1 MRERIMKNRRFKWWK
16 SVVSALSCVVVF
28 CTTYA
33 LILPAITME
42 NQAYCGYEEHTHNEE
57 CYQMELI
64 CSVEDVVT
72 EGHTHTE
79 SCYIEEQNLIC
90 SMQET
95 EAAQTAETEESGTK
109 EASETA
115 DAEETIESEVTE
127 AAEKEEASGSEV
139 HTHTAECYET
149 TKVLACDLETEPKVE
164 EHIHTEE
171 CYQKT
176 FVCEKKEHTHEKIC
190 YSDKTADVET
200 AEIWEQTL
208 PDKLTGNGPEDLIL
222 VAESQLGYQESEK
235 NYIITEDGSVE
246 GYSRYGEWNG
256 APYENWC
263 KAFVEFCLNY
273 AEIDNDTLEQKSTEY
288 IAAVGDIIC
297 FDQEIAGYEQMA
309 IVSEIDETEGWIK
322 VIQGDVSG
330 EVARCTYDLTDVR
343 ISGYL
348 AFPETEE
355 VIEEEIIAEENEADE
370 TERLEDLNAEAPIK
384 MFAARNA
391 TAANSGIDLTGNWS
405 TDVAAAA
412 AAEKGYTANAD
423 GTSKYGEWYGDAAG
437 DMSVLFSLWC
447 LDQAGVDPSVVPV
460 PEKTDPV
467 STPDAAAWVE
477 ELKKA
482 GLYKVRTSSYSGKPG
497 DIAVFHTDNWQ
508 NIFSY
513 MGILTEVFPNGSWD
527 GSMKIL
533 YITENEVK
541 EKIYTHK
548 GYIGELNGFITLT
561 DEYSTTQAGVLT
573 ATTTLNKG
581 QVPSDAVFKV
591 NLIDTDETCQALLKD
606 SLIPSGNQIREDYY
620 LEAYFETASGE
631 KIIPDSNLNI
641 TIDFTAPLDS
651 NASNDANAGALQW
664 TYGEIKDGQIRDLS
678 ASLNAVQNN
687 EQDIS
692 QISFTYQP
700 NTVIALA
707 ASQAVNT
714 TLETTSGNLKATA
727 TYNASLLPEGT
738 VLVVKQLAPEEI
750 WEDWNT
756 KLKGAVETEE
766 YKMTAGH
773 FIDVHF
779 EHNDQRVEPE
789 VGNIPIVI
797 TFTEPLNAFG
807 STYEKSELPQW
818 QIRKMINNAEESVVQ
833 NMASEAVITTSSDNG
848 VSELKISYEQ
858 AERLALAAIQIPY
871 TTLESTETIGT
882 TMVTASAIAKSSVL
896 QENMRIMVKAA
907 ETKTDEWSSQL
918 KETYEKGKLLNSANH
933 FFEIKF
939 LNENGEAVS
948 FAEDA
953 QIEIKLEFLPA
964 LSSALADGTPAH
976 SGEWKLHFVT
986 EEGLEE
992 INDENAVSTEVSEEI
1007 GLNSISFYYEE
1018 KEAYAVSAVITDPN
1032 YYDSVN
1038 SYEALVNALSGE
1050 NAVSQMKLE
1059 GDITV
1064 PAGSPAIELQGDR
1077 QIFLDLNGFEI
1088 TTDTTLFRI
1097 GSGAEFTLLNSQAA
1111 EETIESVATVNLRA
1125 DEDEDTEAQLAKN
1138 QANVGMLAS
1147 YDEVAETLTYYVT
1160 ESEVINSENGA
1171 TKETLVKHT
1180 APLKGVIKGGSSPVF
1195 YVENGT
1201 LQMESG
1207 AITGCTNSAIVQ
1219 NGGTI
1224 NLTGGYICNNHKD
1237 SGSGGAIYSTG
1248 NSTVI
1253 VDGAVL
1259 AANSAS
1265 IDGGAVW
1272 INGAQFALVSGVL
1285 SGNAA
1290 DASGG
1295 GIFATGSTNVDISG
1309 GYITNNR
1316 ANCLNVSD
1324 FYHSGGGGI
1333 FTNESANIYLRG
1345 GYLTGNYA
1353 QSGGGG
1359 LRTFASQ
1366 FRMTG
1371 GFVNSNY
1378 ANESEGGGLSI
1389 NEYGIGTIVG
1399 GYINNNV
1406 SNTHQHW
1413 GGGGIFSA
1421 NDTTLSIRNIIVTN
1435 NDAGGYG
1442 GGVAGCSTGRAF
1454 VYEEDGGAIYDN
1466 TAVARDS
1473 SNPHVSGG
1481 ESTKAEDHLYPNS
1494 VFRQYGYE
1502 DYFCAFNSI
1511 ISGTML
1517 GGGAANWTGTVDT
1530 IPVVVAKDEIVQS
1543 TYLMGLVAN
1552 PTTSGISAAQQKAKV
1567 YVNGNESYTHGGGI
1581 LGNGYLVIGRSESV
1595 EVYSRLKI
1603 EAVKELIG
1611 GELTE
1616 GQFEFVIENANTGY
1630 EVATGTN
1637 DSEGNIIFDHMLPFS
1652 EEGTYEYLIY
1662 EKHTSEKEGVHEG
1675 ILMDTTEYKLRI
1687 QVDKIVESLEVDE
1700 ELRIEERAIIKYRY
1714 IITSMVVEKRNGGEW
1729 EVIQT
1734 VENPDNPDNK
1744 PVTLALTKGT
1754 SFHNVITDATTF
1766 SVMKKWV
1773 GNTQPQEIWV
1783 QLMQDGEA
1791 YGDAVNLNSSNNWK
1805 YTWAEELPLYR
1816 IDENGEKQYYTYSVQ
1831 EVNPLVDYTVTY
1843 DCFNTT
1849 EVKAVW
1855 IPYDGSQLIQ
1865 NNHYIL
1871 VSPKEDYILYVSN
1884 GSSDHTIAQT
1894 DKAAVPLQEET
1905 IVVDGVEYE
1914 KYFYDGLISAE
1925 SIYKA
1930 ESSDGNI
1937 RLNNP
1942 SAIYRPLAIA
1952 DENGG
1957 KVLKSSWWP
1966 LGMLYAGNAKICT
1979 GNNVSGNYMVV
1990 FENNQFGVA
1999 AYDASNANA
2008 AKLYTLEYTDPK
2020 NETIFTIT
2028 NSKIDEDEIDYQLD
2042 ITKVS
2047 ADNSEVL
2054 LKGAKFALYPA
2065 DETGAADTSRQAVF
2079 AQKSQ
2084 GTYQYLEMK
2093 ETDQV
2098 TELDLTE
2105 VITGRGGK
2113 LILSEIPKGEYVL
2126 IETEAPNGYLVA
2138 EPVTISFGSE
2148 KEKIITHRITIE
2160 DQVDKEEGGY
2170 ALPDTGGPGT
2180 YVYTAGGILLLM
2192 VSALLYI
2199 KQKYRRKGGIDST

>member
-1 MRERIMKNRRFKWWK
+1 MRERILKNIRFRRWK

-42 NQAYCGYEEHTHNEE
+42 NKAYCGYEEHTHNEE

-149 TKVLACDLETEPKVE
+149 TKVLACNLETEPKVE

-273 AEIDNDTLEQKSTEY
+273 AEIDNDMLEQKSTEY

-322 VIQGDVSG
+322 VIEGDVSG

-370 TERLEDLNAEAPIK
+370 TEGLEDLNADAPIK

-437 DMSVLFSLWC
+437 DMSVLFPLWC

-460 PEKTDPV
+460 PEKTENAG
-467 STPDAAAWVE
+467 TPEISECVDL
-477 ELKKA
+477 LKSSAYGLYQEKA
-482 GLYKVRTSSYSGKPG
+482 GYIAKPG
-497 DIAVFHTDNWQ
+497 DIAIIYDTNWPPTLKCLGIVTDISGTEEWSKNVTVL
-508 NIFSY
+508 IGSES
-513 MGILTEVFPNGSWD
+513 GIEEKQYTYVSWDNSIEGFIVLTEEQSA
-527 GSMKIL
+527 
-533 YITENEVK
+533 NEEGIFEANV
-541 EKIYTHK
+541 
-548 GYIGELNGFITLT
+548 
-561 DEYSTTQAGVLT
+561 
-573 ATTTLNKG
+573 TLNKG
-581 QVPSDAVFKV
+581 QVPADSE
-591 NLIDTDETCQALLKD
+591 LIVELKDTDEVYK
-606 SLIPSGNQIREDYY
+606 SIMEENLIPAGEKLLEDYY
-620 LEAYFETASGE
+620 LEVYFECNGE
-631 KIIPDSNLNI
+631 KVSVSGNPMIS
-641 TIDFTAPLDS
+641 IDFTTPLKANVTSDEYGETVEWVYGAVDSQQNITDAASTMQVEKDGDS
-651 NASNDANAGALQW
+651 NITS
-664 TYGEIKDGQIRDLS
+664 
-678 ASLNAVQNN
+678 
-687 EQDIS
+687 
-692 QISFTYQP
+692 ISFVCQPDITYALGAVVP
-700 NTVIALA
+700 SYHTVETT
-707 ASQAVNT
+707 T
-714 TLETTSGNLKATA
+714 TLGNTMITATA
-727 TYNASLLPEGT
+727 TAKST
-738 VLVVKQLAPEEI
+738 VLNDTMQIIIRSVNE
-750 WEDWNT
+750 NT
-756 KLKGAVETEE
+756 DAWDEKLKEIYENE
-766 YKMTAGH
+766 Y
-773 FIDVHF
+773 
-779 EHNDQRVEPE
+779 Q
-789 VGNIPIVI
+789 
-797 TFTEPLNAFG
+797 
-807 STYEKSELPQW
+807 
-818 QIRKMINNAEESVVQ
+818 
-833 NMASEAVITTSSDNG
+833 
-848 VSELKISYEQ
+848 
-858 AERLALAAIQIPY
+858 
-871 TTLESTETIGT
+871 
-882 TMVTASAIAKSSVL
+882 
-896 QENMRIMVKAA
+896 
-907 ETKTDEWSSQL
+907 
-918 KETYEKGKLLNSANH
+918 LNSVNQ
-933 FFEIKF
+933 FLEIEIQD
-939 LNENGEAVS
+939 ENGNE
-948 FAEDA
+948 
-953 QIEIKLEFLPA
+953 IELLEGAKIDIKLEFLPA
-964 LSSALADGTPAH
+964 LSSETADGTIAH
-976 SGEWKLHFVT
+976 SGEWKLNYIT
-986 EEGLEE
+986 KDAGTIILEE
-992 INDENAVSTEVSEEI
+992 VTAENGLKTDTTEDVS
-1007 GLNSISFYYEE
+1007 LNSISFLY
-1018 KEAYAVSAVITDPN
+1018 KNKDAYAISSVITDPD
-1032 YYDSVN
+1032 YYETIN
-1038 SYEALVNALSGE
+1038 SYEALVAALSE
-1050 NAVSQMKLE
+1050 ETPVSQLKLSDDIIVPE
-1059 GDITV
+1059 GS
-1064 PAGSPAIELQGDR
+1064 GAIEITGQR
-1077 QIFLDLNGFEI
+1077 KIFLDLNGFDI
-1088 TTDTTLFRI
+1088 TTDSTLLNIR
-1097 GSGAEFTLLNSQAA
+1097 SGAEVTLLDSA
-1111 EETIESVATVNLRA
+1111 EPKISLEEIAVLNLRA
-1125 DEDEDTEAQLAKN
+1125 DEDDDTEAQLLQNK
-1138 QANVGMLAS
+1138 ANVGELAD
-1147 YDEVAETLTYYVT
+1147 YNEETETLTYYVT
-1160 ESEVINSENGA
+1160 ESEVIDSNNGA
-1171 TKETLVKHT
+1171 TKETLVKHVVK
-1180 APLKGVIKGGSSPVF
+1180 LKGVIKGGSSPVF

-1259 AANSAS
+1259 AANSAP

-1454 VYEEDGGAIYDN
+1454 VYEENGGAIYDN

-1552 PTTSGISAAQQKAKV
+1552 PTMSDISAAQQKAKV

-1662 EKHTSEKEGVHEG
+1662 EKHTSEKEGAYEG

-1773 GNTQPQEIWV
+1773 GNTQPQAIWV
-1783 QLMQDGEA
+1783 QLMQDGKA

-2138 EPVTISFGSE
+2138 EPLTISFGSE